1 MKLLILSYRQNV
13 ISVCFLMSSTIKSG
27 LPIYL
32 HGRVF
37 VVVVVLFCFV
47 YIYLFVC
54 EWKLGSNFVDI
65 FVSSLLP
72 PYRCQGSSLG
82 HQAWCRRLCPLSHLT
97 NPVFNF
103 I

>member
-37 VVVVVLFCFV
+37 VVVVVLFCLH
-47 YIYLFVC
+47 LFIC
-54 EWKLGSNFVDI
+54 L
-65 FVSSLLP
+65 
-72 PYRCQGSSLG
+72 
-82 HQAWCRRLCPLSHLT
+82 
-97 NPVFNF
+97 
-103 I
+103 